1 MKARFLSFFCGAAT
15 FALLVLAISPA
26 AWAVTE
32 TRIHEF
38 SGGVDPNGLVA
49 DSAGNLYG
57 TTGSDG
63 FYACGTVFQ
72 VRPSPYNIWTE
83 STIYSFA
90 GGSDG
95 CGPEAVLSL
104 DAHGNLYGTTQV
116 GGGACSCGT
125 VFELKRSASGEWTET
140 TLYSFAG
147 GADGS
152 NPRYTNL
159 VFDAAGN
166 LYGVTE
172 FGGSTLGGTVF
183 ELSPQA
189 GGGWTES
196 VLHTFA
202 GGASDGANPLGGL
215 VFDTAGNL
223 YGSASTG
230 GSSHCGGGGCG
241 GVFELSPQAGGG
253 WQEQMLYF
261 FQGGNDGADP
271 DSLLIVDPAGNL
283 YGMTG
288 GGGKEGCGTVYKL
301 SPSTGGVWSE
311 RILHQFTG
319 GPDGCAPFLNM
330 VRNVAGALYG
340 VAEAGGATDNGAIF
354 QISPAGVEQVLFSFP
369 GGNGGSDPRS
379 LILNSTRGALFGITF
394 GLGST
399 SSGIIFEIAN

>member
-1 MKARFLSFFCGAAT
+1 M
-15 FALLVLAISPA
+15 
-26 AWAVTE
+26 
-32 TRIHEF
+32 
-38 SGGVDPNGLVA
+38 
-49 DSAGNLYG
+49 
-57 TTGSDG
+57 
-63 FYACGTVFQ
+63 
-72 VRPSPYNIWTE
+72 
-83 STIYSFA
+83 
-90 GGSDG
+90 
-95 CGPEAVLSL
+95 
-104 DAHGNLYGTTQV
+104 
-116 GGGACSCGT
+116 
-125 VFELKRSASGEWTET
+125 RS
-140 TLYSFAG
+140 
-147 GADGS
+147 
-152 NPRYTNL
+152 
-159 VFDAAGN
+159 
-166 LYGVTE
+166 
-172 FGGSTLGGTVF
+172 
-183 ELSPQA
+183 
-189 GGGWTES
+189 
-196 VLHTFA
+196 
-202 GGASDGANPLGGL
+202 
-215 VFDTAGNL
+215 DTA
-223 YGSASTG
+223 A
-230 GSSHCGGGGCG
+230 
-241 GVFELSPQAGGG
+241 PQAGGG